1 MSNVV
6 EIKELLSKEMGITVT
21 GPVAGM
27 NDLQFLLAEKFN
39 ELIKTDLNA
48 LIQLL
53 YRIDISEAKL
63 KQALKENEGKNTG
76 ELLAEM
82 TIERQLQKIKSRQQY
97 KRNEDISDDEKW

>member
-1 MSNVV
+1 MSNAA

-21 GPVAGM
+21 GPMASL
-27 NDLQFLLAEKFN
+27 NDLKVLLTEKFN
-39 ELIKTDLNA
+39 ELIKTDFNSLV
-48 LIQLL
+48 QLL

-76 ELLAEM
+76 EILAEM

-97 KRNEDISDDEKW
+97 KRDENISDDEKW